1 MNTRS
6 LLFRLSCAAALAIAI
21 ALSFAAFGLR
31 AIFNQEIE
39 RRAAAELGQTVAA
52 LAGQVKIDAS
62 GTPALEAP
70 MSDPRFEKPYGRL
83 YWQISHGENR
93 VRSRSLWDFSLN
105 VPTAQHG
112 DARWTT
118 DLAGPDQAQLLAVV
132 QTIAVT
138 SPSGPDARLQLV
150 AALDRTDL
158 AKSQQY
164 LFRLLALSLGA
175 LGIIL
180 IIAMSLFIRLAL
192 RPFDELGRG
201 LRRIHVGSSRAL
213 GGRFPDEVQPVVDD
227 LNRLIAFQDAA
238 LERAKTHAAD
248 LAHGLKT
255 PLAVLGAVARQAR
268 HDDRNELAAPID
280 EQILLMSKQVDRVL
294 ARARAGVSAA
304 LSRGAIPIA
313 PVAEKIVRAL
323 RRLPDDRGL
332 QWDCDMHAN
341 VSFPGDEGDLT
352 EILANLLDNARK
364 WAVTRVRLS
373 VTQDDDHTVL
383 RVEDDGPGLQ
393 AEQMQTIRRGQRWDE
408 TLPGTGFGLAITRDL
423 AEAYRGRIELERS
436 PLGGLSVSVIVPRP
450 T

>member
-6 LLFRLSCAAALAIAI
+6 LSFRLSCAAAIAIAI
-21 ALSFAAFGLR
+21 ALGLAAFGLR
-31 AIFNQEIE
+31 TIFNREIE
-39 RRAAAELGQTVAA
+39 SRAAAELGQIVVSIAA
-52 LAGQVKIDAS
+52 QVRVDAS
-62 GTPALEAP
+62 GTPSLETP
-70 MSDPRFEKPYGRL
+70 LSDPRFETPYGGL
-83 YWQISHGENR
+83 YWQISQGENR
-93 VRSRSLWDFSLN
+93 ARSRSLWDFSLTI
-105 VPTAQHG
+105 PEERHG
-112 DARWTT
+112 DRRWVT
-118 DLAGPDQAQLLAVV
+118 DLVGPDHASLLAVV
-132 QTIAVT
+132 QTISVT
-138 SPSGPDARLQLV
+138 SRSGTDARLQIV
-150 AALDRTDL
+150 AALDRIDL
-158 AKSQQY
+158 ARSQQY
-164 LFRLLALSLGA
+164 LFRLLVLSLGA

-180 IIAMSLFIRLAL
+180 IIAMSVFIRLAL

-201 LRRIHVGSSRAL
+201 LRRIHSGSSRAL

-268 HDDRNELAAPID
+268 HDDRNDLADPVD
-280 EQILLMSKQVDRVL
+280 EQILLMGRQVDRVL

-304 LSRGAIPIA
+304 MSRGAIPVA
-313 PVAEKIVRAL
+313 PVADKIVRAL

-332 QWDCDMHAN
+332 QWDCDVSAD

-364 WAVTRVRLS
+364 WAATRVRLTVQPS
-373 VTQDDDHTVL
+373 HDHVVL

-393 AEQMQTIRRGQRWDE
+393 VEQMQTIGRGQRWDE
-408 TLPGTGFGLAITRDL
+408 TAPGTGFGLAITRDL

-436 PLGGLSVSVIVPRP
+436 SLGGLGVKVIVPKP
-450 T
+450 S

>member
-6 LLFRLSCAAALAIAI
+6 LAFRLSCAAALAIVI
-21 ALSFAAFGLR
+21 ALGLAAFGLR
-31 AIFNQEIE
+31 TIFNQEIE
-39 RRAAAELGQTVAA
+39 RRAAAELGQIVVA
-52 LAGQVKIDAS
+52 LAAQVKIDVS
-62 GTPALEAP
+62 GTPSLEAP
-70 MSDPRFEKPYGRL
+70 MSDPRFEKPYGGL

-93 VRSRSLWDFSLN
+93 ARSRSLWDFSLT
-105 VPTAQHG
+105 VPEAQHG

-118 DLAGPDQAQLLAVV
+118 DLAGPDHAKLLAVV

-138 SPSGPDARLQLV
+138 SPSGPDVPLQIV

-158 AKSQQY
+158 AASQQY
-164 LFRLLALSLGA
+164 LFRLLVLSLSA
-175 LGIIL
+175 LGLIL
-180 IIAMSLFIRLAL
+180 IIAMSIFIRLAL

-201 LRRIHVGSSRAL
+201 LRRIHAGSSRSL
-213 GGRFPDEVQPVVDD
+213 GGRFPDEVQPVVND

-268 HDDRNELAAPID
+268 HDDCNELADPID
-280 EQILLMSKQVDRVL
+280 EQILLMGKQVDRVL

-304 LSRGAIPIA
+304 LGRSAIPVG
-313 PVAEKIVRAL
+313 PVADKIVRAL
-323 RRLPDDRGL
+323 RRLPDDRAL
-332 QWDCDMHAN
+332 QWDCNIAGDA
-341 VSFPGDEGDLT
+341 SFPGDEGDLT

-364 WAVTRVRLS
+364 WAATRVQLDVS
-373 VTQDDDHTVL
+373 QSTDHTVL

-393 AEQMQTIRRGQRWDE
+393 PEQMQQIGRGLRWDE

-436 PLGGLSVSVIVPRP
+436 PLGGLSVAVIVPRP
-450 T
+450 V

>member
-6 LLFRLSCAAALAIAI
+6 LSFRLSCAAALAIAI
-21 ALSFAAFGLR
+21 ALGLAAFGLR
-31 AIFNQEIE
+31 TIFNQEIE
-39 RRAAAELGQTVAA
+39 RRAAAELGQVIVA
-52 LAGQVKIDAS
+52 LAGQVKVDTTGIPS
-62 GTPALEAP
+62 LEAP
-70 MSDPRFEKPYGRL
+70 MSDPRFEKPYGGL
-83 YWQISHGENR
+83 YWQIANGENR
-93 VRSRSLWDFSLN
+93 VRSRSLWDYSLT
-105 VPTAQHG
+105 VPEAQHG

-118 DLAGPDQAQLLAVV
+118 DLAGPDHAKLLAVV

-138 SPSGPDARLQLV
+138 SPSGSDVRLQLV

-164 LFRLLALSLGA
+164 LFRLLVLSLST
-175 LGIIL
+175 LGLIL
-180 IIAMSLFIRLAL
+180 IIAMSIFIRLAL
-192 RPFDELGRG
+192 RPFNALGRG
-201 LRRIHVGSSRAL
+201 LRGIHAGHSRSL

-268 HDDRNELAAPID
+268 HDGRNELADPID
-280 EQILLMSKQVDRVL
+280 EQILLMGKQVDRVL

-304 LSRGAIPIA
+304 MSRGAIPVG
-313 PVAEKIVRAL
+313 PVADKIVRAL

-332 QWDCDMHAN
+332 QWDCTIAKD

-364 WAVTRVRLS
+364 WAATRVRLT
-373 VTQDDDHTVL
+373 VMQNGDHTVL

-393 AEQMQTIRRGQRWDE
+393 AEQMQTIGRGQRWDE

-423 AEAYRGRIELERS
+423 AEAYRGQIELERS
-436 PLGGLSVSVIVPRP
+436 PLGGLSVAVIVPRP
-450 T
+450 A